1 MTNRQTNKLS
11 MAKTVQLIITTFTSI
26 LSSIAFI
33 KVITDLENTVA
44 NIDGYAQAQSKQI
57 TGTATDKDQVED
69 TAIAAALAIIGPT
82 RSYALAENN
91 NTLYEALHYT
101 SNGLKKT
108 RDAVL
113 INTLTL
119 IRDTIQPLLPQLAD
133 YDLLPANVNALT
145 TAIAAYKPLVAAPRA
160 AISVKAAATNAL
172 VTEFDTLDTVLT
184 RFDGLVDAKKATHP
198 EFYSAY
204 YTARVIVDAG
214 GGSGEEGVASNG
226 EG

>member
-26 LSSIAFI
+26 LSSVAFI

-44 NIDGYAQAQSKQI
+44 NIDGYAQAQSKQT

-69 TAIAAALAIIGPT
+69 TAIAAAMAIIGPA

-91 NTLYEALHYT
+91 NGLYEALHYT
-101 SNGLKKT
+101 ANSLKKT

-133 YDLLPANVNALT
+133 YEVTAAHVGALT

-160 AISVKAAATNAL
+160 AISVKAAATNSL

-184 RFDGLVDAKKATHP
+184 RFDGLVDAKKATNP
-198 EFYSAY
+198 DFYSAY
-204 YTARVIVDAG
+204 YTARVIVDTG
-214 GGSGEEGVASNG
+214 GGSGEEEVKAPVA
-226 EG
+226 

>member
-11 MAKTVQLIITTFTSI
+11 MAKAVQLIITTFTSI
-26 LSSIAFI
+26 LSSVAFV

-44 NIDGYAQAQSKQI
+44 NIDGYAQAQSKQT
-57 TGTATDKDQVED
+57 TGTSTDKDQVED
-69 TAIAAALAIIGPT
+69 TAIAAAIAIIGPT

-133 YDLLPANVNALT
+133 YEITTAQVSALT
-145 TAIAAYKPLVAAPRA
+145 TAIAAYQPLLAAPRA

-172 VTEFDTLDTVLT
+172 VTEFETLDKVLT
-184 RFDGLVDAKKATHP
+184 RFDGLVEAKKATHP

-214 GGSGEEGVASNG
+214 GGSGEAEVASNG